1 MIPAMERAVIVGF
14 GCAGYHA
21 SSALRRSGWRGEIHV
36 FSASAAAPANPM
48 LTTYYVSGKL
58 PYEGMFPFGP
68 PEEIA
73 GKLDLTLHLDVT
85 VEAVDYA
92 AKTLQASDG
101 TTLAWSKL
109 LLATGARALVPPL
122 PGADDP
128 EVYCMRTVRDAEDL
142 QARLMRGGVRHA
154 VVVGAS
160 MVGIKVVELLR
171 RRDIAVTMA
180 DMAPGI
186 FPMAALPEI
195 GRVIEERVRAK
206 GVELRFNS
214 GISAITR
221 AVAHL
226 TARFH
231 DGAELPCDLVVLCIG
246 TRANTSL
253 AGEAVQVNRGIVVD
267 QHMRTSV
274 ADVYAAGDCC
284 EGLNRQSGQTQI
296 IGLWAN
302 AASQGEVAGINMAGG
317 NAVHSGEI
325 LHNITHF
332 FDMDF
337 IGFGDN
343 RAQGTTLEYRS
354 ADGHTVLRVVL
365 DEGGR
370 IACLNLLDNYK
381 ISGVLKDYVLRRLD
395 GSGTAL
401 YPRGAAR
408 LRAEGIPAEIIHALE
423 QTGAPI

>member
-1 MIPAMERAVIVGF
+1 MDRAVIVGF

-21 SSALRRSGWRGEIHV
+21 ASALRRNGWDGEIHI
-36 FSASAAAPANPM
+36 FSESGAAPANPM

-58 PYEGMFPFGP
+58 PYDGMFPFGP

-73 GKLDLTLHLDVT
+73 ARLDLTLHMDVA
-85 VEAVDYA
+85 VERVDYEA
-92 AKTLQASDG
+92 QKVVCSDG
-101 TTLAWSKL
+101 SQWTWSKL

-122 PGADDP
+122 PGADDG
-128 EVYCMRTVRDAEDL
+128 EVYCMRTVQDAERL
-142 QARLMRGGVRHA
+142 QARLERGGVRAA

-171 RRDIAVTMA
+171 RRDVAVTMA

-186 FPMAALPEI
+186 FPVAALPEI
-195 GRVIEERVRAK
+195 GRVIEDRVRAK
-206 GVELRFNS
+206 GVELRFGS

-221 AVAHL
+221 GGETL
-226 TARFH
+226 TASFS
-231 DGAELPCDLVVLCIG
+231 DGAEIPCDLVVLCIG
-246 TRANTSL
+246 TRANTAL
-253 AGEAVQVNRGIVVD
+253 AGETVKVGRGVVVD
-267 QHMRTSV
+267 EHMRTNV
-274 ADVYAAGDCC
+274 EGVYAAGDCC

-302 AASQGEVAGINMAGG
+302 AASQGEVAGTNMAGG
-317 NAVHSGEI
+317 SAVHTGEI

-337 IGFGDN
+337 IAFGDN
-343 RAQGTTLEYRS
+343 RAQGSVLEYRS
-354 ADGHTVLRVVL
+354 ADGRTVLRAVL
-365 DEGGR
+365 RDGK

-381 ISGVLKDYVLRRLD
+381 VSGVMKDYVIRRLD

-408 LRAEGIPAEIIHALE
+408 LRAEGIPGEIISALE
-423 QTGAPI
+423 KTSAAINGQE